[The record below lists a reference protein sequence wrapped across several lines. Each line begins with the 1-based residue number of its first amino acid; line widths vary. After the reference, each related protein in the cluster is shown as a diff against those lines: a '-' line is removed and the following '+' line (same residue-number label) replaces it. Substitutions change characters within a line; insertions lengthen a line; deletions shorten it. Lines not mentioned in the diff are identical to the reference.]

1 MSNGN
6 LDSLLHGAC
15 VFPLPPLSQ
24 FLSSWLVFF
33 AQSLS
38 LLFFTS
44 MKKKIVDHVC
54 FSSTTSLPISLFIV
68 FFYEE
73 EACRSCGFFLHHLSL
88 NFSLFIVVFYKE
100 EACGSCVFSLHYL
113 CLNLF
118 LHRCFLQRRK
128 VANHVYFLSTI
139 SYSISLSLFLV
150 FYEEVCISSMFYL
163 RHLALKIESLFIF
176 CFLWRRSLIYHV
188 CFSHMLLSHLM
199 SSWYVFPWPSLS
211 QPSFNLF
218 LFVFYEEESWGSY
231 VFALKSLSHISHTHL
246 IMLCVFPPPSLSQ
259 LEISS
264 LFGFLKK
271 ELLDYV
277 CFCHTISFNTILLA
291 IKSMPF

>member
-1 MSNGN
+1 MYKLVLDDMTAFAVKKLTRVGGPECERGFERELATLADIKHRNLITLRGYYSTPDINLLLYDLMSNGN

-176 CFLWRRSLIYHV
+176 CFL
-188 CFSHMLLSHLM
+188 
-199 SSWYVFPWPSLS
+199 
-211 QPSFNLF
+211 
-218 LFVFYEEESWGSY
+218 
-231 VFALKSLSHISHTHL
+231 
-246 IMLCVFPPPSLSQ
+246 
-259 LEISS
+259 
-264 LFGFLKK
+264 
-271 ELLDYV
+271 
-277 CFCHTISFNTILLA
+277 
-291 IKSMPF
+291 